1 MVSRACCWLSWC
13 LLICVISA
21 EVQEHG
27 RTPKAQKKRGFKAAS
42 PGEVKPPGA
51 PGGKKPEADLSQ
63 KTLQM
68 EAAAPSLP
76 ASSILTLV
84 LGRGRFQKVGDS
96 LSLRAGDPL
105 ELRCR
110 GKVVHWRVPVYLE
123 EEGKE
128 RLRIKH
134 FSRHSQLQ
142 LVNST
147 GADTGEYSCWAQHCQ
162 DGEGA
167 EGEARQGKTF
177 IFFTD
182 PEELFVPTEDYY
194 KVVQLHSHQPVLLPC
209 QVTNPLAHVT
219 LHQEF
224 PPEEVP
230 VDGIDISFDV
240 KKGFTIHRPRA
251 SLAGALFCLASLGGL
266 RQISTKYMLIYIKY
280 PSSSPKPTIQA
291 SATSVQ
297 LGENFSVTCTALG
310 EPDIAVDFIWE
321 YPGQKLTDSYVLS
334 LRLGRPPYVSEWA
347 SVVRQEGQ
355 VQQEA
360 GSTLHVEEARAGDSG
375 IYTCRATN
383 LQGTG
388 TATTPLS
395 LAAGIL
401 VWSSGQKQGAERAFA
416 LTPETLPTHDLF

>member
-84 LGRGRFQKVGDS
+84 LGRGRFQKVGNS

-105 ELRCR
+105 ELHCR

-123 EEGKE
+123 EEGKA

-219 LHQEF
+219 LHREF

-321 YPGQKLTDSYVLS
+321 YPGQKL
-334 LRLGRPPYVSEWA
+334 GRPPYVSEWA

-388 TATTPLS
+388 TATTH
-395 LAAGIL
+395 
-401 VWSSGQKQGAERAFA
+401 VRVTRSSHVSPA
-416 LTPETLPTHDLF
+416 PS

>member
-1 MVSRACCWLSWC
+1 MVPRACCWLSWC

-21 EVQEHG
+21 EIQEHG
-27 RTPKAQKKRGFKAAS
+27 RTPKAQKKRAFKAAS
-42 PGEVKPPGA
+42 PGDVKPPGA
-51 PGGKKPEADLSQ
+51 PGGKKPKADLSQ

-147 GADTGEYSCWAQHCQ
+147 GADMGEYSCWAQHCQ

-219 LHQEF
+219 LHREF

-280 PSSSPKPTIQA
+280 PTSSPKPTIQA

-321 YPGQKLTDSYVLS
+321 YPGQK
-334 LRLGRPPYVSEWA
+334 LGRPPYVSEWA

-388 TATTPLS
+388 TATTR
-395 LAAGIL
+395 
-401 VWSSGQKQGAERAFA
+401 VRVTRSSHVSPA
-416 LTPETLPTHDLF
+416 PS

>member
-1 MVSRACCWLSWC
+1 
-13 LLICVISA
+13 
-21 EVQEHG
+21 
-27 RTPKAQKKRGFKAAS
+27 
-42 PGEVKPPGA
+42 
-51 PGGKKPEADLSQ
+51 
-63 KTLQM
+63 M

-147 GADTGEYSCWAQHCQ
+147 GADTGEYSCWAQRCQ
-162 DGEGA
+162 DGEGT
-167 EGEARQGKTF
+167 EGEARKGKTF

-209 QVTNPLAHVT
+209 QVTNPLAQVT
-219 LHQEF
+219 LHGEF

-297 LGENFSVTCTALG
+297 LGENLSVTCTALG

-321 YPGQKLTDSYVLS
+321 YPGQKL
-334 LRLGRPPYVSEWA
+334 GRPPYVSEWA
-347 SVVRQEGQ
+347 SAIRQEGQ

-388 TATTPLS
+388 TATTR
-395 LAAGIL
+395 
-401 VWSSGQKQGAERAFA
+401 VRVTRSSHVSPA
-416 LTPETLPTHDLF
+416 PS